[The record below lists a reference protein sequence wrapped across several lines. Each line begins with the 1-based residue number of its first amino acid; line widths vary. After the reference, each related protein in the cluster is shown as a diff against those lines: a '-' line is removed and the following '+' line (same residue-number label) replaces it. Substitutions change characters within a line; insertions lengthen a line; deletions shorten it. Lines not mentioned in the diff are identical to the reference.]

1 MTNATKKTTVKTT
14 AAVDQTRILEA
25 TNNALKLVA
34 SRQADRA
41 AEFAEAA
48 SKPSPKSAPKAW
60 DSSLSTE
67 TRANAMLAVAVVVGD
82 IENAEASNKVAAQS
96 MATLHARGFHTAASM
111 PNFADWFM
119 LCAAHIGNVPS
130 KATVYRLT
138 AAGAI
143 LTAMGGEAAAECVIP
158 MDGLATLAGN
168 VKGKPQDAKGSIARQ
183 ASKKFNASRA
193 SGSTVVEAMED
204 AGIRK
209 PKTSADSGESLD
221 LQAKIARISIA
232 TFSLSGQSYAE
243 AFQILH
249 GAIDRLKALQ
259 AASIATAKG

>member
-1 MTNATKKTTVKTT
+1 MKNATKSTVKNAT
-14 AAVDQTRILEA
+14 AAA
-25 TNNALKLVA
+25 TF
-34 SRQADRA
+34 A
-41 AEFAEAA
+41 AAA
-48 SKPSPKSAPKAW
+48 TAAPKKSAPKCW
-60 DSSLSTE
+60 DSSLTTE

-96 MATLHARGFHTAASM
+96 MATLHARGFHTAAGM

-138 AAGAI
+138 AAGSI

-168 VKGKPQDAKGSIARQ
+168 VKGKPTDAKGSIART
-183 ASKKFNASRA
+183 ASKKFNAARA

-209 PKTSADSGESLD
+209 PKASTDSGESLD
-221 LQAKIARISIA
+221 LAAKIARISIA

-243 AFQILH
+243 AFQVLH
-249 GAIDRLKALQ
+249 GAIDRLKSLQ
-259 AASIATAKG
+259 AASIAAAKG